1 MFKNYSCSSQAFRL
15 HSFFIGEKK
24 FACLNGGGGCG
35 KSYAIAAWLENSGL
49 DKTEYVFVAPTGKA
63 VSVAEE
69 KGMNGRTIHSYFKLL
84 NNDTFNNIDRHIS
97 LKWGSV
103 IKYTAE
109 IQKELVG
116 KKVIII
122 DEISMVNNQMLEFI
136 LELIMKVAPGAKI
149 ILAGDYHQLGA
160 VIPNSKRE
168 NNPDIDESLD
178 FVFDLIKSGDVD
190 VIDFNTRYR
199 SADETYNEWLHNLR
213 HMTDPSLRDVEKLA
227 NSIQSF
233 FNVHDANV
241 PEDVENT
248 LTYLCHTNARVKEI
262 NDHILGNV
270 TGNKTP
276 QWVRAQMV
284 VNDVPYSNLDDVKR
298 RDMNAYQILKEMQF
312 VEEVPLV
319 EGAKILFLT
328 NQMEEYRNGEEGTI
342 QEIKG
347 STVKIMKH
355 TPYGDFPIEIE
366 KHKYESDLND
376 KEMGLDIKVTQ
387 WPFTLGY
394 ARSTHKAQGDGFLKM
409 HLDFTEILDNKGMT
423 STDKWRLIYVQ
434 LSRVIDPKQVWIST
448 HSLEK
453 LRSNR
458 RLLHNINFDRLS
470 LNYFHSDVAKPKYIP
485 RRKNVE

>member
-1 MFKNYSCSSQAFRL
+1 MFKNYNCPSEAFRL
-15 HSFFIGEKK
+15 HAFFTGPKR
-24 FACLNGGGGCG
+24 FCLASGGGGCG

-49 DKTEYVFVAPTGKA
+49 DRSEYVFVAPTGKA

-84 NNDTFNNIDRHIS
+84 NNDTFTSIDRHIQM
-97 LKWGSV
+97 KWGAYA
-103 IKYTAE
+103 KYVAE
-109 IQKELVG
+109 IQKELIG
-116 KKVIII
+116 KKVVVV
-122 DEISMVNNQMLEFI
+122 DEISMVNNQMLPFI
-136 LELIMKVAPGAKI
+136 LELIMETAPRAKI

-160 VIPNSKRE
+160 VIPDSKRFD
-168 NNPDIDESLD
+168 NPDIDESLE
-178 FVFDLIKSGDVD
+178 FVFDLIKAGEVD
-190 VIDFNTRYR
+190 VIEFNTRYR
-199 SADETYNEWLHNLR
+199 SSDETYNEWLHNMR
-213 HMTDPSLRDVEKLA
+213 YMVDPSLRDMVKFA
-227 NSIQSF
+227 DSIQSF

-270 TGNKTP
+270 TGNKKP
-276 QWVRAQMV
+276 IWVRAQME
-284 VNDVPYSNLDDVKR
+284 VNDIRYSNLDDVKR

-328 NQMEEYRNGEEGTI
+328 NNVDLYRNGEEGTI

-355 TPYGDFPIEIE
+355 TVHGDFPIEIE
-366 KHKYESDLND
+366 KHTYESDDND
-376 KEMGLDIKVTQ
+376 KEMGLNIKVVQ

-394 ARSTHKAQGDGFLKM
+394 ARSTHKAQGDGFLRP
-409 HLDFTEILDNKGMT
+409 HLDFTEIMDNRGMS
-423 STDKWRLIYVQ
+423 STEKWRLIYVQ

-458 RLLHNINFDRLS
+458 KMLNNVNFDRLS
-470 LNYFHSDVAKPKYIP
+470 LNYFHSDVSKPKYIP
-485 RRKNVE
+485 RKVM